1 MSDGKLVITVDLDG
15 TSAQDGVK
23 RLKDLLGQTASEAEK
38 GGSAFKDFL
47 GASLVS
53 NAILSSLGMLKNGV
67 SEIVGELNSSSKAW
81 QTFNANM
88 GMLGKS
94 QGEIDAVRGKLQKFA
109 QDTIYS
115 ASDMA
120 QTYSQLAAVGIGSTD
135 KLVMGFG
142 GLAAAAEN
150 PTQAMKTLSTQA
162 VQMAAKPTVAWADVK
177 LMLEQTPAGI
187 AAVAKHMGMSTAE
200 MVTAVQDG
208 KIATED
214 FFNAIQEVG
223 TNADFTNLATQYKTV
238 DQAVDGLKETLT
250 NKLQPAFDV
259 VSKYGIQAIEA
270 LIGFMDQ
277 IPFDKLAGWID
288 TAIQSILSFNDSIGG
303 MGPTIAGVI
312 GAVAGLFGAFK
323 SLSMVKG
330 LFSGFKIPN
339 PFTSLGKM
347 ASEAVNSVT
356 SAFKGVAT
364 GISTVFK
371 GIGKTVS
378 TAFQGI
384 MRGISMLNP
393 VGVASFALGV
403 AAVTAALVA
412 LSAAS
417 GMVLPFLQGLANIF
431 VSVLTGAINAFAG
444 ALLIISPILP
454 IIAQSLAMLS
464 PLIVAVG
471 TAIGATAPAIQALG
485 TAIQGIIQ
493 VIGTALPPIIA
504 TLGTAINQIVATL
517 GTALAEIATA
527 ITPIV
532 DILANAFVQIV
543 QIVSQAIVQ
552 IVQALAPFIP
562 SITEMVQ
569 ALAPVLLGIVDAF
582 NNVVSQIAPIIAEI
596 TNLVQQLGDSISQ
609 VFESIGGVIES
620 IGKSI
625 KSVLDGLAGVF
636 DSIGNSALNAGKGF
650 KYLAQGVV
658 ALTNT
663 KLGDLVAS
671 LGATATGVAAIAAAA
686 SGLGNAGTQMKNLAV
701 ALQMMQ
707 TNAIP
712 AVASLNL
719 IASSLPQIVASLSS
733 ISPALTTVGASF
745 LTFGNSIQTSTSGMR
760 AVSVVIITLGAS
772 LTRLQAVLSSSGASA
787 NVFSSGIS
795 RSSSSLD
802 TFQARATETVASV
815 TTLTASVRGLTP
827 ALATV
832 SPAVST
838 AVGQFNNFKKAETV
852 VISVMKSIATSIRTQ
867 GAIMA
872 QNGSRAGRETATN
885 IATGIRSGQG
895 PSVSAMQSLI
905 QAVSNVAHSGA
916 GTMRYVGAMIGQG
929 LAQGML
935 SALGAVTAAAN
946 ALIAQAERAAKAKAK
961 IRSPSRLFR
970 DSIGR
975 YIPAGVAVGI
985 DKNTYKVENALDDMY
1000 GKISRFTSGA
1010 ESVIGIGKTKLSKAV
1025 HSTSKYEQSVNEQV
1039 KVVEAKK
1046 DETFNRMADI
1056 AEKALERPVEM
1067 RMDDDTL
1074 VARTAKK
1081 MTKAQQEQQRLINRT
1096 KGID

>member
-1 MSDGKLVITVDLDG
+1 MADGKLVITVDLDG

-38 GGSAFKDFL
+38 GSSAFNSFL

-53 NAILSSLGMLKNGV
+53 DAVSSTLGMIKSGI
-67 SEIVGELNSSSKAW
+67 SEIIGELNSSSKAW

-94 QGEIDAVRGKLQKFA
+94 QGEVDEVRGKLQKFA

-162 VQMAAKPTVAWADVK
+162 VQMAAKPSVAWADFK

-187 AAVAKHMGMSTAE
+187 AAVAKHMGMSTSE

-208 KIATED
+208 KIATQD

-223 TNADFTNLATQYKTV
+223 TNADFSNLATQYKTV

-259 VSKYGIQAIEA
+259 VSKYGIKAVEA
-270 LIGFMDQ
+270 LIGLMDK
-277 IPFDKLAGWID
+277 IPFDSLAGWID
-288 TAIQSILSFNDSIGG
+288 TAIQSVISFNDSIGG
-303 MGPTIAGVI
+303 IGPTIAGVV
-312 GAVAGLFGAFK
+312 GALAGLWGAFK

-330 LFSGFKIPN
+330 LFSGFKIQN
-339 PFTSLGKM
+339 PFASLGKM
-347 ASEAVNSVT
+347 ANGAVKSIT
-356 SAFKGVAT
+356 GAFKGVST
-364 GISTVFK
+364 SISTVFK
-371 GIGKTVS
+371 GIGKAVS

-403 AAVTAALVA
+403 AAVTTALVA

-417 GMVLPFLQGLANIF
+417 GMVLPFLQGLGDIF
-431 VSVLTGAINAFAG
+431 VSVLTGAIDAFAG
-444 ALLIISPILP
+444 ALLKISPILP

-464 PLIVAVG
+464 PLVVAVG
-471 TAIGATAPAIQALG
+471 AAIGATAPAIQALG

-493 VIGTALPPIIA
+493 VIGTTLPPIISI
-504 TLGTAINQIVATL
+504 LGTVITQIVTAL
-517 GTALAEIATA
+517 GTALSEVATA

-532 DILANAFVQIV
+532 GILANSFVQIV
-543 QIVSQAIVQ
+543 QIVSQSIVQ
-552 IVQALAPFIP
+552 IIQALAPFIP

-582 NNVVSQIAPIIAEI
+582 NNVVSQVAPIIAEI

-609 VFESIGGVIES
+609 IFTSIGGVVES
-620 IGKSI
+620 IGTSI
-625 KSVLDGLAGVF
+625 KSVLDGIAGVF
-636 DSIGNSALNAGKGF
+636 DSIGNAALNAGKGF
-650 KYLAQGVV
+650 KALAQGVV
-658 ALTNT
+658 AITNT

-671 LGATATGVAAIAAAA
+671 LGATAKGVASISDAA
-686 SGLGNAGTQMKNLAV
+686 SGLGNVGTQMKNLAI

-712 AVASLNL
+712 AVVSLNL
-719 IASSLPQIVASLSS
+719 IASSLPQIITSLSS
-733 ISPALTTVGASF
+733 ISPALTIVGTSF
-745 LTFGNSIQTSTSGMR
+745 LTFGSSIQSSISGIR
-760 AVSVVIITLGAS
+760 AVLAALVALSAGMA
-772 LTRLQAVLSSSGASA
+772 RLQVVLSLSGAST

-795 RSSSSLD
+795 RSSSLLG
-802 TFQARATETVASV
+802 TFQTRVSATISSV
-815 TTLTASVRGLTP
+815 TS
-827 ALATV
+827 LATSILGLSPSLATI

-838 AVGQFNNFKKAETV
+838 AVSQFNTFKKAETV
-852 VISVMKSIATSIRTQ
+852 VKSVMTNIATSISTK

-885 IATGIRSGQG
+885 IAKGIRSGQST
-895 PSVSAMQSLI
+895 SVSAMQSLI
-905 QAVSNVAHSGA
+905 QAISNTARSGYS
-916 GTMRYVGAMIGQG
+916 TMRYAGAMIGQG
-929 LAQGML
+929 LAQGMM

-946 ALIAQAERAAKAKAK
+946 ALIVQAERAAKAKAQ
-961 IRSPSRLFR
+961 IHSPSRLFEN
-970 DSIGR
+970 SIGR

-985 DKNTYKVENALDDMY
+985 DRNTYKVENSLDDMY

-1010 ESVIGIGKTKLSKAV
+1010 ESIIGIGKTKLSKAV
-1025 HSTSKYEQSVNEQV
+1025 HSTSKYEQSINEQV
-1039 KVVEAKK
+1039 KVVESKK
-1046 DETFNRMADI
+1046 DEIFNRMADI

-1074 VARTAKK
+1074 IASTERK
-1081 MTKAQQEQQRLINRT
+1081 MTKAQEKQLRLRNRM
-1096 KGID
+1096 KGIN

>member
-1 MSDGKLVITVDLDG
+1 MADGKLVITVDLDG

-38 GGSAFKDFL
+38 GSSAFNSFL

-53 NAILSSLGMLKNGV
+53 DAVSSTLGMIKSGI
-67 SEIVGELNSSSKAW
+67 SEIIGELNSSSKAW

-94 QGEIDAVRGKLQKFA
+94 QGEVDEVRGKLQKFA
-109 QDTIYS
+109 QETIYS

-150 PTQAMKTLSTQA
+150 PTQAMKTMSTQA
-162 VQMAAKPTVAWADVK
+162 VQMAAKPSVAWADFK

-187 AAVAKHMGMSTAE
+187 AAVAKHMGMSTSE

-208 KIATED
+208 KIATQD

-223 TNADFTNLATQYKTV
+223 TNADFSNLATQYKTV

-259 VSKYGIQAIEA
+259 VSKYGIKAVEAI
-270 LIGFMDQ
+270 IGFMDK
-277 IPFDKLAGWID
+277 IPFDSLAGWID
-288 TAIQSILSFNDSIGG
+288 TAIQSVISFNDSIGG
-303 MGPTIAGVI
+303 TGPTIAGVV
-312 GAVAGLFGAFK
+312 GALAGLWGAFK

-339 PFTSLGKM
+339 PFASLGKM
-347 ASEAVNSVT
+347 ANGAVKSIT
-356 SAFKGVAT
+356 GAFKGVAT
-364 GISTVFK
+364 SISTVFK
-371 GIGKTVS
+371 GIGKAVS

-417 GMVLPFLQGLANIF
+417 GMVLPFLQGLGDIF
-431 VSVLTGAINAFAG
+431 VSVLTGAMDAFAG
-444 ALLIISPILP
+444 ALLKISPILP

-464 PLIVAVG
+464 PLVVAVG
-471 TAIGATAPAIQALG
+471 AAIGATAPAIQALG

-493 VIGTALPPIIA
+493 VIGTALS
-504 TLGTAINQIVATL
+504 
-517 GTALAEIATA
+517 EIATA

-532 DILANAFVQIV
+532 GILTNALVQIV
-543 QIVSQAIVQ
+543 QIVSQSIVQ
-552 IVQALAPFIP
+552 IIQVLAPFIP

-609 VFESIGGVIES
+609 IFKSIGGVVES
-620 IGKSI
+620 IGTSI
-625 KSVLDGLAGVF
+625 KSVLDGIAGVF
-636 DSIGNSALNAGKGF
+636 DSIGNAALNAGKGF
-650 KYLAQGVV
+650 KALAQGVV
-658 ALTNT
+658 AITNT

-671 LGATATGVAAIAAAA
+671 LGATAKGVASISDAA
-686 SGLGNAGTQMKNLAV
+686 SGLGNVGTQMKNLAI

-712 AVASLNL
+712 AVSSLNL
-719 IASSLPQIVASLSS
+719 IASSLPQIITSLSS
-733 ISPALTTVGASF
+733 ISPALTIVGTSF
-745 LTFGNSIQTSTSGMR
+745 LTFGSSIQSSISGIR
-760 AVSVVIITLGAS
+760 AVLAALVALSAGMA
-772 LTRLQAVLSSSGASA
+772 RLQTVLYLSGAST

-795 RSSSSLD
+795 RSSSLLG
-802 TFQARATETVASV
+802 TFQTRASATISSV
-815 TTLTASVRGLTP
+815 TS
-827 ALATV
+827 LATSILGLSPSLATI

-838 AVGQFNNFKKAETV
+838 AVSQFNTFKKAETV
-852 VISVMKSIATSIRTQ
+852 VKSVMTNIATSIRTQ

-885 IATGIRSGQG
+885 IAKGIRSGQG
-895 PSVSAMQSLI
+895 TNVSAMRSLI
-905 QAVSNVAHSGA
+905 QAISNTARSGSS
-916 GTMRYVGAMIGQG
+916 TMRYAGAMIGQG
-929 LAQGML
+929 LAQGMM

-946 ALIAQAERAAKAKAK
+946 ALIVQAERAAKAKAQ
-961 IRSPSRLFR
+961 IHSPSRLFEN
-970 DSIGR
+970 SIGR
-975 YIPAGVAVGI
+975 YIPSGVAVGI
-985 DKNTYKVENALDDMY
+985 DKNTYKVENSLDDMY

-1010 ESVIGIGKTKLSKAV
+1010 ESIIGIGKTKLSKAV
-1025 HSTSKYEQSVNEQV
+1025 HSTSKYEQSINEQV

-1074 VARTAKK
+1074 IASTEKK
-1081 MTKAQQEQQRLINRT
+1081 MTRAQQKQLRLKNRM
-1096 KGID
+1096 KGIYE

>member
-38 GGSAFKDFL
+38 GASAFKSFL

-53 NAILSSLGMLKNGV
+53 NAISSTLGMLKSGISDV
-67 SEIVGELNSSSKAW
+67 VGELNSSSKAW

-94 QGEIDAVRGKLQKFA
+94 QGEIDEVRGKLQKFA

-150 PTQAMKTLSTQA
+150 PAQAMKTLSTQA
-162 VQMAAKPTVAWADVK
+162 VQMAAKPTVAWADFK

-200 MVTAVQDG
+200 MVSAVQDG
-208 KIATED
+208 KIATQD

-223 TNADFTNLATQYKTV
+223 TNADFSNLATQYKTV

-259 VSKYGIQAIEA
+259 VSKYGIQAVEA
-270 LIGFMDQ
+270 LIGYMDK
-277 IPFDKLAGWID
+277 IPFDSLAGWID
-288 TAIQSILSFNDSIGG
+288 TAIQSVISFNDSIGG
-303 MGPTIAGVI
+303 MGPTIAGVV
-312 GAVAGLFGAFK
+312 GAVAGLWGAFK

-339 PFTSLGKM
+339 PFASLGKM
-347 ASEAVNSVT
+347 ASEAVKAVT
-356 SAFKGVAT
+356 GAFKGVAT
-364 GISTVFK
+364 SISTVLN
-371 GIGKTVS
+371 GIGKAVS

-417 GMVLPFLQGLANIF
+417 GMVLPFLQGLADIF
-431 VSVLTGAINAFAG
+431 VSVLTGAMDAFAG
-444 ALLIISPILP
+444 ALLKISPILP

-493 VIGTALPPIIA
+493 VIGTALPPILA
-504 TLGTAINQIVATL
+504 TLGTAISQIVATL
-517 GTALAEIATA
+517 GTALSEIATA

-609 VFESIGGVIES
+609 IFESIGGVIES
-620 IGKSI
+620 IGTSI
-625 KSVLDGLAGVF
+625 KSVLDGVAGVF
-636 DSIGNSALNAGKGF
+636 DSIGNAALNAGKGF
-650 KYLAQGVV
+650 EALAQGVV
-658 ALTNT
+658 AITNT
-663 KLGDLVAS
+663 KLSDLVAS
-671 LGATATGVAAIAAAA
+671 LGATATGVAAISTAA
-686 SGLGNAGTQMKNLAV
+686 SGLENAGTQMKNLAV
-701 ALQMMQ
+701 ALLMMQ
-707 TNAIP
+707 TNAVP
-712 AVASLNL
+712 AVASLEL
-719 IASSLPQIVASLSS
+719 IASSLPQIVTSLSS
-733 ISPALTTVGASF
+733 ISPALTMVGSSF
-745 LTFGNSIQTSTSGMR
+745 LTFGTSIQSSISGMR
-760 AVSVVIITLGAS
+760 AVSVELIALGAG
-772 LTRLQAVLSSSGASA
+772 LARLQTVLSSSGASA
-787 NVFSSGIS
+787 NVFSIGIS
-795 RSSSSLD
+795 RSSSMLE
-802 TFQARATETVASV
+802 TFQNRASATISSV
-815 TTLTASVRGLTP
+815 TSLSSSIRGLSH

-832 SPAVST
+832 APAVST
-838 AVGQFNNFKKAETV
+838 AVSQFNTFKKAETV
-852 VISVMKSIATSIRTQ
+852 VKSVMTSIANTISTQ
-867 GAIMA
+867 GSVMA
-872 QNGSRAGRETATN
+872 KNGARAGHETATN
-885 IATGIRSGQG
+885 IANGIRSGQG
-895 PSVSAMQSLI
+895 PSVSAMHSLV
-905 QAVSNVAHSGA
+905 QAVSNTALAGSGS
-916 GTMRYVGAMIGQG
+916 MRYIGAMIGQG
-929 LAQGML
+929 LAQGMM

-961 IRSPSRLFR
+961 IHSPSRLFR

-1074 VARTAKK
+1074 VARTERK
-1081 MTKAQQEQQRLINRT
+1081 MTRAQQEQLRLRNRM
-1096 KGID
+1096 KGIY